1 MKRMRAVWQSFRTD
15 VDRRVRTGRMLGL
28 LFVAGGFIAIAKGWD
43 GASNLVR
50 VDSQLPYLL
59 SGGFMGVGLIATG
72 CTLLVLAS
80 MRSERQAQSKQFEDM
95 ATLLSR
101 TLGRMSA
108 PAGATGPE
116 AVQVLAGPETY
127 HLPGCRVLEG
137 KPDLPAITVSQAAS
151 EGLAPCRSCEP
162 PRLAEVTEPNSN

>member
-1 MKRMRAVWQSFRTD
+1 MKRMRALWQSFRTD

-28 LFVAGGFIAIAKGWD
+28 LFLAGGFIAIAKAWD
-43 GASNLVR
+43 GASNHVR
-50 VDSQLPYLL
+50 VDSQFPYLL
-59 SGGFMGVGLIATG
+59 SGGFMGVGLIVTG
-72 CTLLVLAS
+72 CTLLILAS

-116 AVQVLAGPETY
+116 AAQVLAGPETY

-137 KPDLPAITVSQAAS
+137 KADLPAITVSQAAS
-151 EGLAPCRSCEP
+151 EGLAPCRSCDP
-162 PRLAEVTEPNSN
+162 PRLAEVTERNAN